1 MERDQN
7 TNMTEKYSIKNEIK
21 EDEEGYDYLKS
32 SQLVNAPTDW
42 VHTNSSRGITTSYDN
57 SSYKYIH
64 NLSYFDEQNNDIAE
78 NEIPT
83 IGSFKSYE
91 SNTMYNNPRVSTKSV
106 NRKLSWS
113 TYDTN
118 ANSLVAVG
126 TNSVVTRSDSCS
138 ASSMYTSVRK
148 LQQIHYEE
156 PSNLWLPRASNVKF
170 VWHSLENTE
179 KPLHCRIIHGKSTLG
194 GSLIRIVSW
203 EDRNRVLY
211 SFDQRDVIGAKLR
224 PPRSSSSRDS
234 SSSSSYDGRRSRRRS
249 SLSRRSSS
257 LSRRR
262 SSLSIRRSS
271 ASIIEGSSISFAS
284 FDHLENFSLESCS
297 EAGSELFIF
306 SYPRKD
312 LKCPNSRVERRAK
325 HIVLELAETCSDI
338 TRCER
343 SINALA
349 SPFHSSRRRCLVVVG
364 SQCVKTHKKSRE
376 TFENSVRKMLN
387 EANIDYDI
395 FETFYQYHAYDRIK
409 ERTRSN
415 TIGVMGKR
423 SGEQLDVSKYD
434 AVIVIGG
441 DNTFIEVNS
450 FDLYSCG

>member
-1 MERDQN
+1 MVRDQN
-7 TNMTEKYSIKNEIK
+7 TSMTENYSIKNEIK
-21 EDEEGYDYLKS
+21 EDEEGYDYFKS

-42 VHTNSSRGITTSYDN
+42 VHTNSSKGITTSYDN

-64 NLSYFDEQNNDIAE
+64 NLSYFDEQNNDVAE
-78 NEIPT
+78 NDIPT

-91 SNTMYNNPRVSTKSV
+91 SNTMYNNPKVSTTSV
-106 NRKLSWS
+106 NKKLSLSS
-113 TYDTN
+113 TYDTD
-118 ANSLVAVG
+118 AKSFDAVG
-126 TNSVVTRSDSCS
+126 TNSVVTKADSCS

-148 LQQIHYEE
+148 LQQLHYEE
-156 PSNLWLPRASNVKF
+156 PSDLWSPRASNVKF
-170 VWHSLENTE
+170 MWHSLENTE

-224 PPRSSSSRDS
+224 PPRLSFSRHSSYSSSND
-234 SSSSSYDGRRSRRRS
+234 RRQSRRRS

-262 SSLSIRRSS
+262 SSLSRRRSS
-271 ASIIEGSSISFAS
+271 ASVIEGSSISFAS
-284 FDHLENFSLESCS
+284 FDHFENFSLESCS

-325 HIVLELAETCSDI
+325 HIVLELAETCSDV
-338 TRCER
+338 TRCEQ
-343 SINALA
+343 SLNALA

-376 TFENSVRKMLN
+376 TFESSVRKMLN
-387 EANIDYDI
+387 EANIDYDV

-415 TIGVMGKR
+415 TTGVMGRR

-450 FDLYSCG
+450 FNL